1 MLVLSAACIIGGL
14 GLLVKLLHMKWTTV
28 VTTVLK
34 FESNVMILTTIG
46 ADLVMTN
53 LDRARGY
60 TEGKEHIEEETE
72 QKIAAFVGLNA
83 PPTPPPSGPA
93 PF

>member
-1 MLVLSAACIIGGL
+1 
-14 GLLVKLLHMKWTTV
+14 MKWTSV
-28 VTTVLK
+28 ITTILK

-46 ADLVMTN
+46 TDLVVTN

-60 TEGKEHIEEETE
+60 TEGKEQIEEETE

-83 PPTPPPSGPA
+83 PRTPPPPGPA
-93 PF
+93 TY